1 MTEFAAKKIL
11 KKYRPKIIGI
21 LSADGYSGIKES
33 LSAVLGK
40 KFSIRTGRA
49 DGDANTV
56 YEEVLGARKPDFFP
70 ALLFNLIP
78 LYLFKKNF
86 PEVIILEFSSAEKDS
101 IKKISDLGIDFDYL
115 IINSIAGNGG
125 KLADLRNLIK
135 SAGDKP
141 KIIINKD
148 DKSLAKLNGELKNY
162 TGYSLKK
169 GNADIYALA
178 LSQGANKWLMC
189 NGKIGLSFK
198 ICTGSTTVPVRME
211 RVIGKEYVMAAIASY
226 PVGLALGM
234 NLVDISESL
243 QNYGGVS
250 GKMNIIPGIKDTL
263 IINETRDI
271 SCDYIKEALGVFK
284 KAEHRR
290 KVAVFGDIL
299 NLGKDAEDFHRKIGR
314 FLAGAGTEIL
324 VAIGTRAVFMKDEAV
339 KAGMAEKNIHIF
351 SEDEIEKTG
360 IFIQNLMK
368 EKDILIVGG
377 SEELHLKK
385 IIKEIMAYPE

>member
-11 KKYRPKIIGI
+11 KKYHPKIIGV

-33 LSAVLGK
+33 LAAVLEN
-40 KFSIRTGRA
+40 KFSVRAGRA
-49 DGDANTV
+49 VEDANTV
-56 YEEVLGARKPDFFP
+56 YEEVLGIKKPDFFP
-70 ALLFNLIP
+70 ALLFNFLP

-86 PEVIILEFSSAEKDS
+86 PEVIILEFSSAGKDS
-101 IKKISDLGIDFDYL
+101 IKRINDLGIEFDYL
-115 IINSIAGNGG
+115 IINAIAGNGG
-125 KLADLRNLIK
+125 KLADLKNLIK
-135 SAGDKP
+135 NVKDKS

-169 GNADIYALA
+169 GNANIYALA

-198 ICTGSTTVPVRME
+198 ICIGSTTVPVRME
-211 RVIGKEYVMAAIASY
+211 RVIGKEYVVSAIASY

-263 IINETRDI
+263 IINETRNI
-271 SCDYIKEALGVFK
+271 SCDYIKEVLGVFK
-284 KAEHRR
+284 KMEHRR
-290 KVAVFGDIL
+290 KIAVFGDIL
-299 NLGKDAEDFHRKIGR
+299 NLGIDTETFHRKIGR
-314 FLAGAGTEIL
+314 FLAGAGAEIL
-324 VAIGTRAVFMKDEAV
+324 VTIGTRGVFMKDEAI
-339 KAGMAEKNIHIF
+339 KAGMNEKNIYIF
-351 SEDEIEKTG
+351 SEDEIEKAG

-368 EKDILIVGG
+368 EKDVLIVSG
-377 SEELHLKK
+377 SEELRMEK
-385 IIKEIMAYPE
+385 IIKEIRA